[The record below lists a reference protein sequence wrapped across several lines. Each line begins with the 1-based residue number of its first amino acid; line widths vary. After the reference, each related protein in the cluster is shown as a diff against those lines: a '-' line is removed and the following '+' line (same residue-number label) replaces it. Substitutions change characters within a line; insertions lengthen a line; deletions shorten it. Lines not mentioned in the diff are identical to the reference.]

1 MRCNTFGRSLLFAAV
16 AAAGSL
22 ALEALLAPRNLHSA
36 LACYAV
42 AVAVAYVAAI
52 APRRA
57 SGLAAAA
64 LAALL
69 GVFLL
74 LLPLDLGQTALGA
87 ALVVALCRSA
97 ILYRARPLRALLLE
111 LALLA
116 GGLGLAAS
124 LADGGA
130 APLAWGL
137 WGYLLVQSLFFA
149 VGGVALRCGYD
160 ARVDPFE
167 RARAGLLA
175 LLDGP

>member
-1 MRCNTFGRSLLFAAV
+1 MRCNTFAGSLLFAAL
-16 AAAGSL
+16 AAAGLL
-22 ALEALLAPRNLHSA
+22 ALEVLLAPLNLPSL
-36 LACYAV
+36 LACYVV
-42 AVAVAYVAAI
+42 AVAAAYVAAI
-52 APRRA
+52 APHRA
-57 SGLAAAA
+57 SGLAAGA

-69 GVFLL
+69 GVVLL
-74 LLPLDLGQTALGA
+74 LLPLDLGQVALGA
-87 ALVVALCRSA
+87 ALVVAVCRSA

-124 LADGGA
+124 LADGGIA
-130 APLAWGL
+130 SLAWGL

-149 VGGVALRCGYD
+149 VGGVALRDGGD

-175 LLDGP
+175 LLDAP